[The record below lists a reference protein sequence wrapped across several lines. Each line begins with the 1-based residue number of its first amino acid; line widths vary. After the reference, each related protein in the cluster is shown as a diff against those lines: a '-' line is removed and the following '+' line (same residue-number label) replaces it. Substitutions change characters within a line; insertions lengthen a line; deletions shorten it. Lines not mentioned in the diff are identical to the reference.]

1 MKKSIVLFALIVIT
15 CMSSCGKLPKTG
27 RLDGMW
33 QLMKIEKVGED
44 AIDTKED
51 RLFYSVQL
59 DLLALQKV
67 GIIEYLGRFTQTQD
81 SMFVYDFRLKADNAV
96 FATKEQ
102 LQVYGLNNTSER
114 FGIEKL
120 DDKKLILRSEKTLLT
135 LRKF

>member
-1 MKKSIVLFALIVIT
+1 
-15 CMSSCGKLPKTG
+15 
-27 RLDGMW
+27 MW

-81 SMFVYDFRLKADNAV
+81 
-96 FATKEQ
+96 
-102 LQVYGLNNTSER
+102 
-114 FGIEKL
+114 
-120 DDKKLILRSEKTLLT
+120 
-135 LRKF
+135 

>member
-15 CMSSCGKLPKTG
+15 CMSSCGKLPKNG

-81 SMFVYDFRLKADNAV
+81 SLFVYDFRLKADNAV